1 MVRVDGGDGGGR
13 EGMSV
18 NFEKLRIV
26 YKWPPLETA
35 IRDDDERVSSAA
47 DPEFALQ
54 KTSRC

>member
-1 MVRVDGGDGGGR
+1 MGEKG
-13 EGMSV
+13 SV